1 MAKTIVEMT
10 DIKKDFVNGE
20 VVTHAICGV
29 TCSISEGEFV
39 SIMGPSGSGK
49 STLMHIMGFLDVLS
63 AGGYQFNG
71 KDVSSLEQ
79 DELAL
84 MRRNEVGFIFQTFN
98 LLSNASVIENVML
111 PMVYAEIPKKE
122 REERAKE
129 ALEEMGLGHRLNH
142 KSNQLS
148 GGERQRVAIA
158 RAFVNRPKVVFADEP
173 TGNLDTKSGT
183 IVLEKLQEFN
193 ARGQTIVMV
202 THEMEAAEYSK
213 RIIRMRDGEIEKDA
227 TNGSQRRGGY
237 NK

>member
-1 MAKTIVEMT
+1 MT

>member
-1 MAKTIVEMT
+1 VSKIIVEMK
-10 DIKKDFVNGE
+10 DVVKDFVNGE
-20 VVTHAICGV
+20 VVTHALRRVDCA
-29 TCSISEGEFV
+29 ISEGEFV

-49 STLMHIMGFLDVLS
+49 STLMHIMGFLDVLTS
-63 AGGYQFNG
+63 GAYLFDG
-71 KDVSSLEQ
+71 KDVSGLSQ

-98 LLSNASVIENVML
+98 LLSNATVIENVML
-111 PMVYAEIPKKE
+111 PMVYAEIPRKE

-158 RAFVNRPKVVFADEP
+158 RAFVNKPKVVFADEP

-183 IVLEKLQEFN
+183 VVLEKLQEFN

-213 RIIRMRDGEIEKDA
+213 RIIRMRDGEIEDDHK
-227 TNGSQRRGGY
+227 NGKLRRGGY